1 MSSSPFLI
9 LVNNVALLLAMG
21 ALYDAFSL
29 SSSNHSLRNKVVTGL
44 CAGLIGIALMSIPL
58 ASVTGVIIDAR
69 SILLSVTG
77 LFFGFIPTLIAVV
90 MTVVFRVIEG
100 GQGTSAGVAI
110 ILLSAGAGLIYR
122 SWTAPKLNTIPW
134 VHIYLFGVFVHIM
147 MIMCMLLIPSNVVG
161 QVLRDIIVPVLLI
174 FPFATVLLGGL
185 LSHQQQRRAAESALR
200 KSQNES
206 ELSRQSLE
214 ATLAAVPDPLFE
226 MDIHGRYLDCHV
238 SHSEELKL
246 PVDFIIGKTVFE
258 ILPFNAAKT
267 VISALT
273 EAEQSGVSHGYIMR
287 IPHEEGDRQ
296 FELSVARKDLKGEI
310 LPHFVVLARDITDRK
325 KAEQELHIAATAFNS
340 QEGMLITDKDYQILR
355 VNSAFSRVTGYE
367 PEEVIGKTPA
377 ILRSGKHESDFYDR
391 MKTSLYEDKY
401 WQGEIWNKRKNG
413 ELYPQFLTITA
424 VQSDSGDI
432 TNFVGSFTDITQ
444 RKLDEEHIHKLA
456 YYDPLTALPNRRSLQ
471 ERLESALR
479 SCNRTE
485 QLGAVVFID
494 LDNFKNLND
503 TKGHNTGDQLLIHVA
518 GRLVQCVRNADMV
531 ARLGGDEFVVVLEN
545 LGADESTAVTTVRRI
560 VEKINMSLSFP
571 FTIGQENYLTS
582 CSAGVTMFSH
592 GDLVDDVMKRSDMA
606 MYQAKASGKNTY
618 QVFDPD
624 SHMTLF
630 SRAALEVELRKALP
644 LNQFKLYYQVQ
655 YRGEEVTGAEILLR
669 WVHPERGMISPAEFI
684 PLAEDTGLIIP
695 IGDWVLNEA
704 CKQLQIWQR
713 SEQTAHLTLAVNVSA
728 RQFEQ
733 EHFVEDVLVS
743 LKRNGIK
750 GSQLKIELTE
760 SMVLLDIEDTIAK
773 MSQLK
778 LHGVRFSLDDFGTG
792 YSSLLHLKRLP
803 LNQLKIDHSFIRDI
817 MTDSDDAEIVQ
828 TIVSMGHTLRL
839 NVIAEGVETKEQQQF
854 LSHCGCDCYQGY
866 LFGRPM
872 PLEEFELEYFSNSD
886 LQSKIV

>member
-9 LVNNVALLLAMG
+9 LLNNVALLLAMG

-29 SSSNHSLRNKVVTGL
+29 SGSQHSLRNKIVTGI
-44 CAGLIGIALMSIPL
+44 CAGLIGIGLMSIPL

-77 LFFGFIPTLIAVV
+77 LFFGIIPTVIAVV
-90 MTVVFRVIEG
+90 MTVAFRISEG
-100 GQGTSAGVAI
+100 GQGTVAGITI
-110 ILLSAGAGLIYR
+110 ILTSAAAGLVYR
-122 SWTAPKLNTIPW
+122 GWTAEKYTSLPW
-134 VHIYLFGVFVHIM
+134 VNIYLFGVVVHVL
-147 MIMCMLLIPSNVVG
+147 MLMGLLLVPNSVVW
-161 QVLRDIIVPVLLI
+161 QVMRDIVLPVLLI
-174 FPFATVLLGGL
+174 FPFATVLLGIL
-185 LSHQQQRRAAESALR
+185 LSHQIQRRAAEKALR

-214 ATLAAVPDPLFE
+214 ATLAAIPDPLFE

-246 PVDFIIGKTVFE
+246 PIDHIIGKSVFE
-258 ILPFNAAKT
+258 VLPYKAAQL
-267 VISALT
+267 VVEALS
-273 EAEQSGVSHGYIMR
+273 EANLKGISHGYVMKM
-287 IPHEEGDRQ
+287 PADEGDRQ
-296 FELSVARKDLKGEI
+296 FELSVARKDLKDEV
-310 LPHFVVLARDITDRK
+310 LPHFVVVARDMTDRK

-340 QEGMLITDKDYQILR
+340 QEGMLITDKDYRILR
-355 VNSAFSRVTGYE
+355 VNSAFTRVTGYE
-367 PEEVIGKTPA
+367 PEEVLGKTPA
-377 ILRSGKHESDFYDR
+377 VLKSGKHESDFYNR
-391 MKTSLYEDKY
+391 MKTALYEDKY

-424 VQSDSGDI
+424 VQSDSGEI

-471 ERLESALR
+471 ERLENALN
-479 SCNRTE
+479 SCKRTE

-503 TKGHNTGDQLLIHVA
+503 TKGHNTGDQLLILVA

-545 LGADESTAVTTVRRI
+545 LGAEEELAIDTVRRI

-571 FTIGQENYLTS
+571 FAIGKENYLTS
-582 CSAGVTMFSH
+582 CSAGVTLFGH
-592 GDLVDDVMKRSDMA
+592 DELVDDVMKRSDMA
-606 MYQAKASGKNTY
+606 MYQAKSSGKNTY
-618 QVFDPD
+618 QIFDPD
-624 SHMTLF
+624 SHMSLF

-644 LNQFKLYYQVQ
+644 LNQFKLFYQVQ
-655 YRGEEVTGAEILLR
+655 YRGDQIIGAEVLLR
-669 WVHPERGMISPAEFI
+669 WIHPERGVISPSEFI

-695 IGDWVLNEA
+695 IGEWVLNEA
-704 CKQLQIWQR
+704 CKQLKKWQV
-713 SEQTAHLTLAVNVSA
+713 SPETEQLTLAVNVSA
-728 RQFEQ
+728 RQFAQ
-733 EHFVEDVLVS
+733 EHFVDDVQDCID
-743 LKRNGIK
+743 RNGIK
-750 GSQLKIELTE
+750 GGQLKIELTE

-778 LHGVRFSLDDFGTG
+778 LKGVRFSLDDFGTG

-817 MTDSDDAEIVQ
+817 MIDSDDAEIVQ

-854 LSHCGCDCYQGY
+854 LAHCGCDCYQGY

-872 PLEEFELEYFSNSD
+872 PLDEFEQQFFPELV
-886 LQSKIV
+886 QSSEIA

>member
-9 LVNNVALLLAMG
+9 LLNNVALLLAMG

-29 SSSNHSLRNKVVTGL
+29 SGSQHSLRNKIVTGI
-44 CAGLIGIALMSIPL
+44 CAGLIGIGLMSIPL

-77 LFFGFIPTLIAVV
+77 LFFGIIPTVIAVV
-90 MTVVFRVIEG
+90 MTVAFRIIEG
-100 GQGTSAGVAI
+100 GQGTVAGITVILTSAT
-110 ILLSAGAGLIYR
+110 AGLVYR
-122 SWTAPKLNTIPW
+122 GWTAEKYTSLPW
-134 VHIYLFGVFVHIM
+134 VNIYLFGVVVHVL
-147 MIMCMLLIPSNVVG
+147 MLVGLLLVPSSVVW
-161 QVLRDIIVPVLLI
+161 QVMRDIVLPVLLI
-174 FPFATVLLGGL
+174 FPFATVLLGIL
-185 LSHQQQRRAAESALR
+185 LSHQIQRIAAEKALR

-214 ATLAAVPDPLFE
+214 ATLAAIPDPLFE

-246 PVDFIIGKTVFE
+246 PIDHIIGKSVFE
-258 ILPFNAAKT
+258 VLPYKAAQL
-267 VISALT
+267 VVEALS
-273 EAEQSGVSHGYIMR
+273 EANLKGISHGYVMKM
-287 IPHEEGDRQ
+287 PSDEGDRQ
-296 FELSVARKDLKGEI
+296 FELSVARKDLKDEV
-310 LPHFVVLARDITDRK
+310 LPHFVVVARDMTDRK

-340 QEGMLITDKDYQILR
+340 QEGMLITDKDYRILR
-355 VNSAFSRVTGYE
+355 VNSAFTRVTGYE
-367 PEEVIGKTPA
+367 PEEVLGKTPA
-377 ILRSGKHESDFYDR
+377 VLRSGKHESDFYNR
-391 MKTSLYEDKY
+391 MKTALYEDKY

-424 VQSDSGDI
+424 VQSDSGEI

-471 ERLESALR
+471 ERLENALN
-479 SCNRTE
+479 SCKRTE

-503 TKGHNTGDQLLIHVA
+503 TKGHNTGDQLLILVA

-545 LGADESTAVTTVRRI
+545 LGAEEELAIDTVRRI

-571 FTIGQENYLTS
+571 FAIGKDNYLTS
-582 CSAGVTMFSH
+582 CSAGVTLF
-592 GDLVDDVMKRSDMA
+592 GRDELVDDVMKRSDMA
-606 MYQAKASGKNTY
+606 MYQAKSSGKNTY
-618 QVFDPD
+618 QIFDPD
-624 SHMTLF
+624 SHMSLF

-644 LNQFKLYYQVQ
+644 LNQFQLFYQVQ
-655 YRGEEVTGAEILLR
+655 YRGDQIIGAEVLLR
-669 WVHPERGMISPAEFI
+669 WIHPERGVISPAEFI

-695 IGDWVLNEA
+695 IGEWVLNEA
-704 CKQLQIWQR
+704 CKQLKKWQA
-713 SEQTAHLTLAVNVSA
+713 SPETDQLTLAVNVSA
-728 RQFEQ
+728 RQFAQ
-733 EHFVEDVLVS
+733 EHFVGDVQDCID
-743 LKRNGIK
+743 RNGIK
-750 GSQLKIELTE
+750 GGQLKIELTE

-778 LHGVRFSLDDFGTG
+778 LKGVRFSLDDFGTG

-817 MTDSDDAEIVQ
+817 MIDSDDAEIVQ

-854 LSHCGCDCYQGY
+854 LAHCGCDCYQGY

-872 PLEEFELEYFSNSD
+872 PLDEFEQKFFPELV
-886 LQSKIV
+886 QSSEIA

>member
-9 LVNNVALLLAMG
+9 LLNNVALLLAMG

-29 SSSNHSLRNKVVTGL
+29 SGSQYSLRNKIVTGI
-44 CAGLIGIALMSIPL
+44 CAGLIGIGLMSIPL

-77 LFFGFIPTLIAVV
+77 LFFGIIPTVIAVV
-90 MTVVFRVIEG
+90 MTVAFRIMEG
-100 GQGTSAGVAI
+100 GQGAVAGIAIIFTSAAV
-110 ILLSAGAGLIYR
+110 GLVYR
-122 SWTAPKLNTIPW
+122 AWTAEKYTSLPW
-134 VHIYLFGVFVHIM
+134 VNIYLFGVVVHVL
-147 MIMCMLLIPSNVVG
+147 MLMGLLLVPSSVVW
-161 QVLRDIIVPVLLI
+161 QVMRDIVLPVLLI
-174 FPFATVLLGGL
+174 FPFATVLLGIL
-185 LSHQQQRRAAESALR
+185 LSHQIQRREAEKALR

-214 ATLAAVPDPLFE
+214 ATLAAIPDPLFE

-246 PVDFIIGKTVFE
+246 PVDQIIGKSVFE
-258 ILPFNAAKT
+258 VLPYKAAQL
-267 VISALT
+267 VVDALS
-273 EAEQSGVSHGYIMR
+273 EANLKGISHGYVMK
-287 IPHEEGDRQ
+287 IPSGEGDRQ
-296 FELSVARKDLKGEI
+296 FELSVARKDIKDEV
-310 LPHFVVLARDITDRK
+310 LPHFVVVARDMTDRK

-340 QEGMLITDKDYQILR
+340 QEGMLITDKDYRILR
-355 VNSAFSRVTGYE
+355 VNSAFTRVTGYE
-367 PEEVIGKTPA
+367 PEEVVGQTPA
-377 ILRSGKHESDFYDR
+377 ILRSGKHESDFYNR
-391 MKTSLYEDKY
+391 MKTALYEDKY
-401 WQGEIWNKRKNG
+401 WQGEVWNKRKNG

-424 VQSDSGDI
+424 VQSDSGEI

-471 ERLESALR
+471 ERLENALN
-479 SCNRTE
+479 SCKRTE

-503 TKGHNTGDQLLIHVA
+503 TKGHNTGDQLLILVA

-545 LGADESTAVTTVRRI
+545 LGAEEELAVDTVRRI

-571 FTIGQENYLTS
+571 FAIGKENYLTS
-582 CSAGVTMFSH
+582 CSAGVTLFGH
-592 GDLVDDVMKRSDMA
+592 GELVDDVMKRSDMA
-606 MYQAKASGKNTY
+606 MYQAKSSGKNTY
-618 QVFDPD
+618 QIFDPD

-644 LNQFKLYYQVQ
+644 LNQFKLFYQVQ
-655 YRGEEVTGAEILLR
+655 YRGDKIIGAEVLLR
-669 WVHPERGMISPAEFI
+669 WIHPERGVISPAEFI

-695 IGDWVLNEA
+695 IGEWVLNES
-704 CKQLQIWQR
+704 CKQLNKWQE
-713 SEQTAHLTLAVNVSA
+713 SPETEQLTLAVNVSA
-728 RQFEQ
+728 RQFAQ
-733 EHFVEDVLVS
+733 EHFVDDVQDCID
-743 LKRNGIK
+743 RNGIK
-750 GSQLKIELTE
+750 GGQLKIELTE

-778 LHGVRFSLDDFGTG
+778 LKGVRFSLDDFGTG

-817 MTDSDDAEIVQ
+817 MIDSDDAEIVQ

-854 LSHCGCDCYQGY
+854 LAHCGCDCYQGY

-872 PLEEFELEYFSNSD
+872 PLDEFEQQFFPGLVQGSE
-886 LQSKIV
+886 IA

>member
-9 LVNNVALLLAMG
+9 LLNNVALLLAMG

-29 SSSNHSLRNKVVTGL
+29 SGSQHSLRNKIVTGI
-44 CAGLIGIALMSIPL
+44 CAGLIGIGLMSIPL

-77 LFFGFIPTLIAVV
+77 LFFGIIPTVIAVV
-90 MTVVFRVIEG
+90 MTVAFRITEG
-100 GQGTSAGVAI
+100 GQGTVAGITI
-110 ILLSAGAGLIYR
+110 ILTSAAAGLVYR
-122 SWTAPKLNTIPW
+122 GWTVEKYTSLPW
-134 VHIYLFGVFVHIM
+134 VNIYLFGVVVHVL
-147 MIMCMLLIPSNVVG
+147 MLMGLLLVPNSVVW
-161 QVLRDIIVPVLLI
+161 QVMRDIVLPVLLI
-174 FPFATVLLGGL
+174 FPFATVLLGIL
-185 LSHQQQRRAAESALR
+185 LSHQIQRRAAEKALR

-214 ATLAAVPDPLFE
+214 ATLAAIPDPLFE

-246 PVDFIIGKTVFE
+246 PIDHIIGKSVFE
-258 ILPFNAAKT
+258 VLPYKAAQL
-267 VISALT
+267 VVEALS
-273 EAEQSGVSHGYIMR
+273 EANLKGISHGYVMKM
-287 IPHEEGDRQ
+287 PSDEGDRQ
-296 FELSVARKDLKGEI
+296 FELSVARKDLNDEV
-310 LPHFVVLARDITDRK
+310 LPHFVVVARDMTDRK

-340 QEGMLITDKDYQILR
+340 QEGMLITDKDYRILR
-355 VNSAFSRVTGYE
+355 VNSAFTRVTGYE
-367 PEEVIGKTPA
+367 PEEVLGKTPA
-377 ILRSGKHESDFYDR
+377 VLRSGKHESDFYNR
-391 MKTSLYEDKY
+391 MKTALYEDKY

-424 VQSDSGDI
+424 VQSDSGEI

-471 ERLESALR
+471 ERLENALN
-479 SCNRTE
+479 SCKRTE

-503 TKGHNTGDQLLIHVA
+503 TKGHNTGDQLLILVA

-545 LGADESTAVTTVRRI
+545 LGAEEELAIDTVRRI

-571 FTIGQENYLTS
+571 FAIGKENYLTS
-582 CSAGVTMFSH
+582 CSAGVTLF
-592 GDLVDDVMKRSDMA
+592 GRDELVDDVMKRSDMA
-606 MYQAKASGKNTY
+606 MYQAKSSGKNTY
-618 QVFDPD
+618 QIFDPD
-624 SHMTLF
+624 SHMSLF

-644 LNQFKLYYQVQ
+644 LNQFQLFYQVQ
-655 YRGEEVTGAEILLR
+655 YRGDQIIGAEVLLR
-669 WVHPERGMISPAEFI
+669 WIHPERGVISPAEFI

-695 IGDWVLNEA
+695 IGEWVLNEA
-704 CKQLQIWQR
+704 CKQLKKWQA
-713 SEQTAHLTLAVNVSA
+713 SPETDQLTLAVNVSA
-728 RQFEQ
+728 RQFAQ
-733 EHFVEDVLVS
+733 EHFVGDVQDCID
-743 LKRNGIK
+743 RNGIK
-750 GSQLKIELTE
+750 GGQLKIELTE

-778 LHGVRFSLDDFGTG
+778 LKGVRFSLDDFGTG

-817 MTDSDDAEIVQ
+817 MIDSDDAEIVQ

-854 LSHCGCDCYQGY
+854 LAHCGCDCYQGY

-872 PLEEFELEYFSNSD
+872 PLDEFEQKFFPELV
-886 LQSKIV
+886 QSSEIA

>member
-9 LVNNVALLLAMG
+9 LLNNVALLLAMG

-29 SSSNHSLRNKVVTGL
+29 SGSQHSLRNKIVTGI
-44 CAGLIGIALMSIPL
+44 CAGLIGIGLMSIPL

-77 LFFGFIPTLIAVV
+77 LFFGIIPTVIAVV
-90 MTVVFRVIEG
+90 MTVVFRISEG
-100 GQGTSAGVAI
+100 GQGTVAGITI
-110 ILLSAGAGLIYR
+110 ILTSAAAGLVYR
-122 SWTAPKLNTIPW
+122 GWTAEKYTSLPW
-134 VHIYLFGVFVHIM
+134 VNIYLFGVVVHVL
-147 MIMCMLLIPSNVVG
+147 MLMGLLLVPNSVVW
-161 QVLRDIIVPVLLI
+161 QVMRDIVLPVLLI
-174 FPFATVLLGGL
+174 FPFATVLLGIL
-185 LSHQQQRRAAESALR
+185 LSHQIQRRAAEKALR

-214 ATLAAVPDPLFE
+214 ATLAAIPDPLFE

-246 PVDFIIGKTVFE
+246 PIDHIIGKSVFE
-258 ILPFNAAKT
+258 VLPYKAAQL
-267 VISALT
+267 VVEALS
-273 EAEQSGVSHGYIMR
+273 EANLKGISHGYVMKM
-287 IPHEEGDRQ
+287 PSDEGDRQ
-296 FELSVARKDLKGEI
+296 FELSVARKDLKDEV
-310 LPHFVVLARDITDRK
+310 LPHFVVVARDMTDRK

-340 QEGMLITDKDYQILR
+340 QEGMLITDKDYRILR
-355 VNSAFSRVTGYE
+355 VNSAFTRVTGYE
-367 PEEVIGKTPA
+367 PEEVLGKTPA
-377 ILRSGKHESDFYDR
+377 ILRSGKHESDFYNR
-391 MKTSLYEDKY
+391 MRTALYEDKY

-424 VQSDSGDI
+424 VQSDSGEI

-471 ERLESALR
+471 ERLENALN
-479 SCNRTE
+479 SCKRTE

-503 TKGHNTGDQLLIHVA
+503 TKGHNTGDQLLILVA

-545 LGADESTAVTTVRRI
+545 LGAEEELAIDTVRRI

-571 FTIGQENYLTS
+571 FAIGKDNYLTS
-582 CSAGVTMFSH
+582 CSAGVTLF
-592 GDLVDDVMKRSDMA
+592 GRDELVDDVMKRSDMA
-606 MYQAKASGKNTY
+606 MYQAKSSGKNTY
-618 QVFDPD
+618 QIFDPD
-624 SHMTLF
+624 SHMSLF

-644 LNQFKLYYQVQ
+644 LNQFKLFYQVQ
-655 YRGEEVTGAEILLR
+655 YRGDQIIGAEVLLR
-669 WVHPERGMISPAEFI
+669 WIHPERGVISPAEFI

-695 IGDWVLNEA
+695 IGEWVLNEA
-704 CKQLQIWQR
+704 CKQLKKWKV
-713 SEQTAHLTLAVNVSA
+713 SPETEQLTLAVNVSA
-728 RQFEQ
+728 RQFAQ
-733 EHFVEDVLVS
+733 DHFVDDVQDCID
-743 LKRNGIK
+743 RNGIK
-750 GSQLKIELTE
+750 GGQLKIELTE
-760 SMVLLDIEDTIAK
+760 SMVLLDIEDTIVK

-778 LHGVRFSLDDFGTG
+778 LKGVRFSLDDFGTG

-817 MTDSDDAEIVQ
+817 MIDSDDAEIVQ

-854 LSHCGCDCYQGY
+854 LAHCGCDCYQGY

-872 PLEEFELEYFSNSD
+872 PLNEFEQQFFPELV
-886 LQSKIV
+886 QSSEIA

>member
-9 LVNNVALLLAMG
+9 LLNNVALLLAMG

-29 SSSNHSLRNKVVTGL
+29 SGSQHSLRNKIVTGI
-44 CAGLIGIALMSIPL
+44 CAGLIGIGLMSIPL

-77 LFFGFIPTLIAVV
+77 LFFGIIPTVIAVV
-90 MTVVFRVIEG
+90 MTVVFRISEG
-100 GQGTSAGVAI
+100 GQGTVAGITI
-110 ILLSAGAGLIYR
+110 ILTSAAAGLVYR
-122 SWTAPKLNTIPW
+122 GWTAEKYTSLPW
-134 VHIYLFGVFVHIM
+134 VNIYLFGVVVHVL
-147 MIMCMLLIPSNVVG
+147 MLMGLLLVPNSVVW
-161 QVLRDIIVPVLLI
+161 QVMRDIVLPVLLI
-174 FPFATVLLGGL
+174 FPFATVLLGIL
-185 LSHQQQRRAAESALR
+185 LSHQIQRRAAEKALR

-214 ATLAAVPDPLFE
+214 ATLAAIPDPLFE

-246 PVDFIIGKTVFE
+246 PIDHIIGKSVFE
-258 ILPFNAAKT
+258 VLPYKAAQL
-267 VISALT
+267 VVEALS
-273 EAEQSGVSHGYIMR
+273 EANLKGISHGYVMKM
-287 IPHEEGDRQ
+287 PSDEGDRQ
-296 FELSVARKDLKGEI
+296 FELSVARKDLKDEV
-310 LPHFVVLARDITDRK
+310 LPHFVVVARDMTDRK

-340 QEGMLITDKDYQILR
+340 QEGMLITDKDYRILR
-355 VNSAFSRVTGYE
+355 VNSAFTRVTGYE
-367 PEEVIGKTPA
+367 PEEVLGKTPA
-377 ILRSGKHESDFYDR
+377 VLRSGKHESDFYNR
-391 MKTSLYEDKY
+391 MRTALYEDKY

-424 VQSDSGDI
+424 VQSDSGEI

-471 ERLESALR
+471 ERLENALN
-479 SCNRTE
+479 SCKRTE

-503 TKGHNTGDQLLIHVA
+503 TKGHNTGDQLLILVA

-545 LGADESTAVTTVRRI
+545 LGAEEELAIDTVRRI

-571 FTIGQENYLTS
+571 FAIGKDNYLTS
-582 CSAGVTMFSH
+582 CSAGVTLF
-592 GDLVDDVMKRSDMA
+592 GRDELVDDVMKRSDMA
-606 MYQAKASGKNTY
+606 MYQAKSSGKNTY
-618 QVFDPD
+618 QIFDPD
-624 SHMTLF
+624 SHMSLF

-644 LNQFKLYYQVQ
+644 LNQFKLFYQVQ
-655 YRGEEVTGAEILLR
+655 YRGDQIIGAEVLLR
-669 WVHPERGMISPAEFI
+669 WIHPERGVISPAEFI

-695 IGDWVLNEA
+695 IGEWVLNEA
-704 CKQLQIWQR
+704 CKQLKKWKV
-713 SEQTAHLTLAVNVSA
+713 SPETEQLTLAVNVSA
-728 RQFEQ
+728 RQFAQ
-733 EHFVEDVLVS
+733 DHFVDDVQDCID
-743 LKRNGIK
+743 RNGIK
-750 GSQLKIELTE
+750 GGQLKIELTE

-778 LHGVRFSLDDFGTG
+778 LKGVRFSLDDFGTG

-817 MTDSDDAEIVQ
+817 MIDSDDAEIVQ

-854 LSHCGCDCYQGY
+854 LAHCGCDCYQGY

-872 PLEEFELEYFSNSD
+872 PLNEFEQQFFPELV
-886 LQSKIV
+886 QSSEIA